1 MEIAMSETTIDLTTP
16 DPKAGAGAG
25 EGANGA
31 NGASGASGTN
41 AKYPIAPAR
50 LIEIFSEAG
59 YSPTQVSHLL
69 GNRISFRALYRWKNG
84 EALPQ
89 RYADYVDVMHL
100 AEGLGLLTA
109 NSPPAEAEAEAGA
122 EAGAEAEG
130 RTPRVEEAEVDV
142 DDVSNYD
149 MESFCGLDDVSD
161 GEE

>member
-1 MEIAMSETTIDLTTP
+1 
-16 DPKAGAGAG
+16 
-25 EGANGA
+25 
-31 NGASGASGTN
+31 
-41 AKYPIAPAR
+41 
-50 LIEIFSEAG
+50 
-59 YSPTQVSHLL
+59 
-69 GNRISFRALYRWKNG
+69 
-84 EALPQ
+84 
-89 RYADYVDVMHL
+89 MHL

-109 NSPPAEAEAEAGA
+109 NSPPAEAEAET

>member
-1 MEIAMSETTIDLTTP
+1 MEIAMSETTIDLTAP
-16 DPKAGAGAG
+16 DSKAGAGAG

-31 NGASGASGTN
+31 N

-109 NSPPAEAEAEAGA
+109 NSPPAEAEAET

>member
-1 MEIAMSETTIDLTTP
+1 MEIDLSETTIDLTNP
-16 DPKAGAGAG
+16 DSKAGAGAGAGAG
-25 EGANGA
+25 EGASGTNGA
-31 NGASGASGTN
+31 NAAN

-122 EAGAEAEG
+122 EAEG

>member
-1 MEIAMSETTIDLTTP
+1 MEIAMSETTDLTNP
-16 DPKAGAGAG
+16 DSKAGAG
-25 EGANGA
+25 EGASGA
-31 NGASGASGTN
+31 NGTN
-41 AKYPIAPAR
+41 AKYPITPAR

-122 EAGAEAEG
+122 EAEG